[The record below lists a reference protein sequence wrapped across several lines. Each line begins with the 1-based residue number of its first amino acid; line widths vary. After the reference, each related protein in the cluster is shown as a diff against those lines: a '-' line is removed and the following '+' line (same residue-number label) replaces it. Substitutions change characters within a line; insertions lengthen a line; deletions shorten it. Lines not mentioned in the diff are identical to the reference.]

1 MSPMEIRPEFSAT
14 SSKES
19 VESGEVVRTC
29 GEPPLLQPSSHGS
42 LEWSFLRTW
51 RELEGSRRTVMFMS
65 PVSQGGERWDRFD
78 TLRRE
83 GARERHRYAVCENRE
98 FFFHRSSS
106 QARQGNFYITR
117 GAVVS
122 SVGRLDRGSKCVVEF
137 PVRK

>member
-1 MSPMEIRPEFSAT
+1 MDRLRDIRGWIAPGVSRRMSPMEIRPEFSAT

-51 RELEGSRRTVMFMS
+51 RELEDSRRTVMFMS

-78 TLRRE
+78 KLRRE
-83 GARERHRYAVCENRE
+83 GARERHRYAVCEKQRV
-98 FFFHRSSS
+98 FHS
-106 QARQGNFYITR
+106 
-117 GAVVS
+117 
-122 SVGRLDRGSKCVVEF
+122 
-137 PVRK
+137 P